1 MRIPDHVAGWNITI
15 GPLVATAAD
24 LTDELIGGV
33 ISEFKVVV
41 KELKLALVAIG
52 EEKVLT
58 FKDIFTMFDTM
69 PPVNRDR
76 AFDAADLL
84 RWVVQNT
91 IVTVMASL

>member
-52 EEKVLT
+52 EEKYSPSKTSSRCSTPCHL
-58 FKDIFTMFDTM
+58 
-69 PPVNRDR
+69 
-76 AFDAADLL
+76 
-84 RWVVQNT
+84 
-91 IVTVMASL
+91 